1 MSQCPPV
8 KSVDLWANPA
18 PPESGHR
25 GSVLTNPA
33 PTLISD
39 GVSTFDRELSWLT
52 FDRRVLELAEDRTV
66 PLLERVR
73 FLSIVSSNLDEFFE
87 IRVAGLM
94 QQEESASHPATR
106 EFLQQVL
113 KQAHALVDAQQAC
126 WRDQLL
132 PALAHEGIVVKG
144 KAQLSEADRAELS
157 PRFDRDI
164 LPALTPLAIDP
175 SHPFPVLTNKGL
187 YLLALLRDPESGEI
201 RRAVV
206 PIPRVLPRIV
216 TLGAGAQRSY
226 TLLSLVIELHVERL
240 FPGLE
245 VLGSWAFRITRNSDL
260 YVDEEEAG
268 NLLEA
273 IEDEIRNLR
282 KGAPVRLEIE
292 AQAPDD
298 EVTWLLRSI
307 GLSVDNVFRSV
318 GPVNMVRLSSLIDL
332 AGRPDLLYPTFVP
345 ALAGEFA
352 DPTKLFQRIAKH
364 DLLLHHP
371 YESFNPVVD
380 FIRQAARDE
389 SVVAIKLT
397 LYRTSGDSPVVEALK
412 EAARNGKQVTALVE
426 LRARFDELN
435 NIEWARQLE
444 EAGAHVVYGL
454 HGLKTHCK
462 ACLVVR
468 QEKTGLRR
476 YAHLGTG
483 NYNPKTARLYTDFSL
498 FTADEEI
505 TADVGLLFNVL
516 TGNLGKPK
524 FKHLLVAPFDLHR
537 GILDLI
543 RSEASAAQHGRKASV
558 FAKVNSLVDPDVIQ
572 ALYKASQAGVKVD
585 LVVRGVCCLIPS
597 VPGLSE
603 NIRVRSVLG
612 RFLEHSRLFR
622 FENSGG
628 EPVILMGSADW
639 MPRNFL
645 RRVECIFPIRNKALR
660 KRIEQEILAVYAE
673 RLGDSKFLQPDGTY
687 AAPGEHGRAA
697 PQAQEAFL
705 SMANRLQP
713 EPISEAKKPR
723 GRSARRPR

>member
-1 MSQCPPV
+1 
-8 KSVDLWANPA
+8 
-18 PPESGHR
+18 
-25 GSVLTNPA
+25 
-33 PTLISD
+33 
-39 GVSTFDRELSWLT
+39 
-52 FDRRVLELAEDRTV
+52 
-66 PLLERVR
+66 
-73 FLSIVSSNLDEFFE
+73 
-87 IRVAGLM
+87 M
-94 QQEESASHPATR
+94 QQEESATHPATR

-113 KQAHALVDAQQAC
+113 RQAHALVDAQQAC

-132 PALAHEGIVVKG
+132 PALAREGIRVKA
-144 KAQLSEADRAELS
+144 KEQLDAADRVELSE
-157 PRFDRDI
+157 RFDRDI

-187 YLLALLRDPESGEI
+187 YLLAALREPESGES

-206 PIPRVLPRIV
+206 PIPRVLPRI
-216 TLGAGAQRSY
+216 LSIGAGPKRAF
-226 TLLSLVIELHVERL
+226 TLLSHVIELFVERL

-260 YVDEEEAG
+260 YVDEEESG
-268 NLLEA
+268 NLLET

-282 KGAPVRLEIE
+282 KGAPVRLEVE
-292 AQAPDD
+292 AQAPAED
-298 EVTWLLRSI
+298 VAWLLKSI
-307 GLSVDNVFRSV
+307 GLSDDNAFRSP
-318 GPVNMVRLSSLIDL
+318 GPVNMVRLASLIDL
-332 AGRPDLLYPTFVP
+332 AGRPDLLYPTYVP
-345 ALAGEFA
+345 SLSAEVANPE
-352 DPTKLFQRIAKH
+352 KLYQRIAKQ
-364 DLLLHHP
+364 DILLHHP

-389 SVVAIKLT
+389 AVVAIKLT

-454 HGLKTHCK
+454 AGLKTHCK

-468 QEKTGLRR
+468 QEKAGLRR

-505 TADVGLLFNVL
+505 AADVGLLFNVL
-516 TGNLGKPK
+516 TGNLAKPK
-524 FKHLLVAPFDLHR
+524 FKHLLIAPFDLHR
-537 GILDLI
+537 GMLDLI
-543 RSEASAAQHGRKASV
+543 AAETSAAQHGRKAAI

-572 ALYKASQAGVKVD
+572 ALYKASQAGVQVD
-585 LVVRGVCCLIPS
+585 LVVRGVCCLIPGVAGKS
-597 VPGLSE
+597 D

-628 EPVILMGSADW
+628 EPVVLLGSADW

-645 RRVECIFPIRNKALR
+645 RRVECVFPVRSKALR
-660 KRIEQEILAVYAE
+660 KRIEQEVLATYAQ
-673 RLGDSKFLQPDGTY
+673 RLGDARFLRPDGSY
-687 AAPGEHGRAA
+687 EPALAEGRRG

-705 SMANRLQP
+705 ALATRLQA
-713 EPISEAKKPR
+713 EPVSVPRKPR
-723 GRSARRPR
+723 GRSVRPRR